1 MIFTSGLIDQFED
14 KLPLFIIGTHWKHF
28 KPFLESFLL
37 TGDFNESS
45 LKPFCSLKK
54 TFSPPH
60 P

>member
-37 TGDFNESS
+37 TGDGGGGIDEKL
-45 LKPFCSLKK
+45 LKNHLVQK
-54 TFSPPH
+54 
-60 P
+60 